1 MFLLKQL
8 TCTVVISC
16 ALDWRLSA
24 HPKRVPT
31 FFDLS
36 PRCVNFGAHNGCNS
50 KPSVSSLLLITLA
63 ETSRF
68 LETADGTDLGGKI
81 FKARRKKKRK
91 HPQPSEFSFFVLFCW
106 LHNSLPVLP
115 FPVLHPCS
123 SLWQF
128 MPARV
133 QLKAFPSRVPFVSK
147 PTKTSLTSLTD
158 ALNEAFHFDRA
169 LGFLHAPVGATT
181 P

>member
-1 MFLLKQL
+1 MFASKLESCPQPSLLSVRKFYRVMKRGNVPFFHSALFLLKQL

-81 FKARRKKKRK
+81 FKARRKKKEST
-91 HPQPSEFSFFVLFCW
+91 HNLQNSPFLYCFAGFIIACLFFLFLFCTPAP
-106 LHNSLPVLP
+106 HSGNSCQPE
-115 FPVLHPCS
+115 C
-123 SLWQF
+123 
-128 MPARV
+128 
-133 QLKAFPSRVPFVSK
+133 
-147 PTKTSLTSLTD
+147 
-158 ALNEAFHFDRA
+158 N
-169 LGFLHAPVGATT
+169 
-181 P
+181 